1 MSMVFCR
8 GCGKEIHN
16 SAPLCPHCGAPQSQ
30 ASSAASGSL
39 WLAITGIVL
48 AIFAAI
54 CAVQVNSFDH
64 DQLVGGSAIALV
76 ALAAGAINLQQKKP
90 GKGISVTA
98 IVVAA
103 VSFLILIGS

>member
-1 MSMVFCR
+1 MPMVFCR

-16 SAPLCPHCGAPQSQ
+16 SAPLCPHCGAPQTHI
-30 ASSAASGSL
+30 ASNTNGPL
-39 WLAITGIVL
+39 WLAIVSIVL
-48 AIFAAI
+48 AVLAAS
-54 CAVQVNSFDH
+54 CAVQVDSFDR

-98 IVVAA
+98 IVLAA

>member
-8 GCGKEIHN
+8 GCGEEIHDT
-16 SAPLCPHCGAPQSQ
+16 APLCPHCGAPQTQ
-30 ASSAASGSL
+30 TSSAVSGSL
-39 WLAITGIVL
+39 WLAIASIVL
-48 AIFAAI
+48 AVLAAI
-54 CAVQVNSFDH
+54 CAVQVNSFDR

-103 VSFLILIGS
+103 VSFLVLIGS